1 MKRLLL
7 LAAAPTLV
15 LVGTLAQAQAPIN
28 QPTPLGPRSTVVVPA
43 NPPVQQAPVV
53 VAPQP
58 PTVVAPPQ
66 PGAAVVNPPAGQNTA
81 IVVPEGSTVT
91 VFNNGVR
98 QDFKKYSVQ
107 GNVRTF
113 DSWSG
118 RMTLQDG
125 TVLLFPSN
133 FAFSQVP
140 SAGQPVKVTYFTD
153 QNGNNIAQSID
164 SGTIGTAGR

>member
-1 MKRLLL
+1 MKTLSLAAIPAIV
-7 LAAAPTLV
+7 LAAAI
-15 LVGTLAQAQAPIN
+15 AHAQAPIN
-28 QPTPLGPRSTVVVPA
+28 QPTPMGPPSTVVVPA

-58 PTVVAPPQ
+58 PAVVTPAQ
-66 PGAAVVNPPAGQNTA
+66 PGATVVNPPAGQNTA
-81 IVVPEGSTVT
+81 IVVPQGSMVT

-98 QDFKKYSVQ
+98 QDYKRYSVQ

-125 TVLLFPSN
+125 TVVTFPQN
-133 FAFSQVP
+133 FAFTQVP
-140 SAGQPVKVTYFTD
+140 ESGQPVKLTYFTD
-153 QNGNNIAQSID
+153 QNGNNIGTSID
-164 SGTIGTAGR
+164 SGVVGRQ